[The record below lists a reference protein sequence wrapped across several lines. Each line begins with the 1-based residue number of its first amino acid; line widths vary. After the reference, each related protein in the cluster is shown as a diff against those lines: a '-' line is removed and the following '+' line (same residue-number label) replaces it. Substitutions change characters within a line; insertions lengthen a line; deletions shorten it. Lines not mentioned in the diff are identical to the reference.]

1 MGVLKEQ
8 FCQHNQR
15 GRPPFFFQ
23 SSLTTFS
30 YPKTS
35 CIQHLN
41 GKLESSKDYSADGK
55 EAIQMTK
62 PEGKLRLKFIH
73 SPPLDKFHE
82 CE

>member
-8 FCQHNQR
+8 FCRHNQR
-15 GRPPFFFQ
+15 GRPTFFFQ
-23 SSLTTFS
+23 SSLTTFLT
-30 YPKTS
+30 PKLPAFN
-35 CIQHLN
+35 ILN
-41 GKLESSKDYSADGK
+41 GKLESPKDYSADGE

-62 PEGKLRLKFIH
+62 PEGKLRLKIVH

>member
-15 GRPPFFFQ
+15 GRPSFFFQ
-23 SSLTTFS
+23 FSLTTFS

-35 CIQHLN
+35 CIQHFD

-55 EAIQMTK
+55 EATQMTQ
-62 PEGKLRLKFIH
+62 PEGKLRFKFVH